1 MKVSQLTARI
11 AGEGAAAWNIHYRAL
26 ARQQAGEDIT
36 VLSVGDPDFTTPTR
50 IMDAARDSL
59 YAGNTHYAD
68 VQGKAA
74 LREAIVNHYR
84 KYGVTASPD
93 QLIVLAGAQC
103 GLYATAQC
111 LLDPGDEV
119 IVPEPSYVTYEA
131 VIQATGAHLVRVAL
145 QADRGFQLDVSDIA
159 AAITPN
165 TRAILLNSPH
175 NPTGS
180 CIEPDQWR
188 AITELCRAHD
198 LWLIS
203 DEVYSDLVFEGSHTC
218 AASLAGIEDR
228 TVVISSLSK
237 SHAMTGW
244 RLGWVMGPPALIGH
258 LSNLALCMLY
268 GCPDFIQ
275 DAGIAALSGDHSEL
289 EQMRDAYRQRR
300 DAICEALT
308 GSDAVSAVPPA
319 AGMFVMVDIRRT
331 GLSSG
336 EFADRLLDEHGV
348 SVLSGEAFGPSAAG
362 FVRLSLTQ
370 SPESL
375 KQASLRLRQC
385 AEACLSTNSECL

>member
-11 AGEGAAAWNIHYRAL
+11 AGEGAAAWNIHYRAM
-26 ARQQAGEDIT
+26 ARQQAGDDIT
-36 VLSVGDPDFTTPTR
+36 VLSVGDPDFTTPAR

-68 VQGKAA
+68 VQGKQA
-74 LREAIVNHYR
+74 LREAIVDHYR
-84 KYGVTASPD
+84 KYDVDASAD

-111 LLDPGDEV
+111 LLDPEDEV
-119 IVPEPSYVTYEA
+119 IVPEPGYVTYEA
-131 VIQATGAHLVRVAL
+131 VIQSTGASLVQVPLR
-145 QADRGFQLDVSDIA
+145 ADNGFQLDVADIT
-159 AAITPN
+159 AAITPK

-175 NPTGS
+175 NPTGTS
-180 CIEPDQWR
+180 IGPEQWQTI
-188 AITELCRAHD
+188 AELCRAHD

-203 DEVYSDLVFEGSHTC
+203 DEVYADLVFDGSHTC

-244 RLGWVMGPPALIGH
+244 RLGWVMAPPALIGH

-275 DAGIAALSGDHSEL
+275 DAGIAALKGDHGEL
-289 EQMRDAYRQRR
+289 EVMRDAYRQRR
-300 DAICEALT
+300 DAVCQALAH
-308 GSDAVSAVPPA
+308 SDAVTAICPD

-331 GLSSG
+331 GLSSA
-336 EFADRLLDEHGV
+336 EFADRLLDEHGI
-348 SVLSGEAFGPSAAG
+348 SALSGEAFGPSAAG
-362 FVRLSLTQ
+362 FIRLSLTQ
-370 SPESL
+370 SPERL
-375 KQASLRLRQC
+375 TQASLRLRQC
-385 AEACLSTNSECL
+385 AEACLSTSSECL